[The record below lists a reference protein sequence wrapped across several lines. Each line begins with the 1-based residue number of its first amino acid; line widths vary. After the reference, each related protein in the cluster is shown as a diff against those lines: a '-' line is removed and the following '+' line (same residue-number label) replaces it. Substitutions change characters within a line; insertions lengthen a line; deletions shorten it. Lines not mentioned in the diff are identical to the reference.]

1 MRIVGVSG
9 AQGCGKSSLLEELK
23 ARGYQVD
30 DFKVSR
36 TVQKQLGWEKLDTVM
51 DNWETMKR
59 FQEAVLKA
67 KYEHDLGLK
76 KLSRPGTILT
86 ERTFFDIS
94 AYTVLWVEKFIYR
107 GDISVTLA
115 SEWYLDY
122 LKRANTYQ
130 LDIYDVVINVP
141 LMSHIPV
148 ENDPRRAARVDAE
161 VIEKLIT
168 TKCLKSDLDIIM
180 ITKHSISDRADE
192 VESALN
198 ELNVPKL
205 I

>member
-51 DNWETMKR
+51 DNWETMKQ

-115 SEWYLDY
+115 SEWFLDY
-122 LKRANTYQ
+122 LKRANAYQ